1 MNKKEYIKP
10 IAKQVVIANGSLLA
24 GSPEKGEYAGDD
36 GGSGET
42 EAKGNDWT
50 WDD

>member
-10 IAKQVVIANGSLLA
+10 IAKQVVIANESLLA
-24 GSPEKGEYAGDD
+24 GSVKGEYGGDD
-36 GGSGET
+36 GGSGEA